1 MADLLPI
8 AIFIKDTDSKLL
20 LVNKA
25 CEAQWGMSQSDLCG
39 TDGSQFFPSDQMML
53 FFAKDKEVFAG
64 KCQVDFEETFWNAT
78 LKQNRLGHTFKN
90 PIYDEFGQPLYLICA
105 TLDITEQKQA
115 ENYENFRSHLLVQL
129 TEDKPLPIILE
140 NIVRGVEQYYPEM
153 LCSIMLLD
161 NGGKHFNKGIAPSL
175 PDFYNTALNG
185 MEISIGAGSCGT
197 AASIG
202 KRVIVDDIATHPYWL
217 QYREL
222 AVSAGLGACWSQPI
236 VSKSGRILGCFAIY
250 HYEARRPT
258 ELNITVI
265 EQSAYLAGIIIDRK
279 QAEKDLQIPAIAF
292 ETQEGMVIINSQ
304 KEILQINQS
313 FTEITGYTAEDLIG
327 QPLPMLSSGLHDAVF
342 YARIWERVKCVGA
355 WQGEIMSRLRT
366 AICIR
371 NISLLP
377 L

>member
-90 PIYDEFGQPLYLICA
+90 PIFDEFGQPLYLICA

-161 NGGKHFNKGIAPSL
+161 NP
-175 PDFYNTALNG
+175 
-185 MEISIGAGSCGT
+185 
-197 AASIG
+197 
-202 KRVIVDDIATHPYWL
+202 
-217 QYREL
+217 
-222 AVSAGLGACWSQPI
+222 
-236 VSKSGRILGCFAIY
+236 
-250 HYEARRPT
+250 
-258 ELNITVI
+258 
-265 EQSAYLAGIIIDRK
+265 
-279 QAEKDLQIPAIAF
+279 
-292 ETQEGMVIINSQ
+292 
-304 KEILQINQS
+304 
-313 FTEITGYTAEDLIG
+313 
-327 QPLPMLSSGLHDAVF
+327 
-342 YARIWERVKCVGA
+342 
-355 WQGEIMSRLRT
+355 
-366 AICIR
+366 
-371 NISLLP
+371 
-377 L
+377 